1 MEKERKINR
10 NFLYCRVST
19 DDKNQEFDRQLNIA
33 ENTGILFDETF
44 CEKVSGGIKAT
55 DREEFKKLYDSL
67 KEGDTL
73 YVSETSRLGR
83 NYIECFEVMD
93 LITVEKKC
101 NIVFITN
108 GIRLEAGEKMNPY
121 TWLTLS
127 QMLVFDE
134 FQKRQ
139 ISYMVKKGLEAKKAL
154 GVKLG
159 RKLAIDED
167 RIEEFRDDYYSEM
180 KILDMATKYD
190 ISIPTVHAT
199 AKRLALDSRNKK
211 RIKI

>member
-1 MEKERKINR
+1 MERKIKR

-33 ENTGILFDETF
+33 QNTGIAFDGTF

-55 DREEFKKLYDSL
+55 DREEFKKLYDTL
-67 KEGDTL
+67 QEGDTL

-108 GIRLEAGEKMNPY
+108 GIRLEAEEKMNPY

-159 RKLAIDED
+159 RKLAIEEE
-167 RIEEFRDDYYSEM
+167 RIEEFKEDYYSEK
-180 KILDMATKYD
+180 KIIDIAEKYN

-211 RIKI
+211 RVKI